1 MPWIITW
8 FAHSFDDI
16 NVITRIWDYLISS
29 QASAIVYASAA
40 LILETKQS
48 MLEHCQGSYDL
59 GTIHSFYQRI
69 SKVNVDIDRVIRTAI
84 DLEREVALSTI
95 PQRDSLPSETVMKEE
110 NFVQLIRLH
119 ELYRSTQQRK
129 QANKKRVKQLLII
142 SGLVG
147 LALWSYSVY
156 GRRLFGRLPGGL

>member
-1 MPWIITW
+1 
-8 FAHSFDDI
+8 
-16 NVITRIWDYLISS
+16 
-29 QASAIVYASAA
+29 
-40 LILETKQS
+40 
-48 MLEHCQGSYDL
+48 L

-95 PQRDSLPSETVMKEE
+95 PQRDSLPSEYFQLLSRTVMKEE